1 MTTQK
6 KKGHASSDAP
16 PKLQQLPGRSSNKL
30 QGRLY
35 SNAGRGYDR
44 ESLQKMSAGGGRAL
58 VTSQENDQDQHQEK
72 KQEKNVAN
80 RETTT
85 SHTETLRES
94 NSRSVIKKY
103 FSGALLFLAGVV
115 VGNVVMPLFMAST
128 ADVSNEI
135 DPVSAEIST
144 ITSITGK
151 EEDAGCSITALS
163 SESEGCSANAGGA
176 ANGSTGITNLS
187 DLFPKDE

>member
-6 KKGHASSDAP
+6 EKGHASDAP

-58 VTSQENDQDQHQEK
+58 VTSEEK
-72 KQEKNVAN
+72 KQDEGQGKQQEKNAESVEIAASHADTI
-80 RETTT
+80 RENNH
-85 SHTETLRES
+85 SP
-94 NSRSVIKKY
+94 IKKY
-103 FSGALLFLAGVV
+103 LSGALLFLAGVV
-115 VGNVVMPLFMAST
+115 VGNVVVPLFMAST
-128 ADVSNEI
+128 SDVSNEV
-135 DPVSAEIST
+135 DPVSSEIST

-163 SESEGCSANAGGA
+163 NESEGCSANAGGA

-187 DLFPKDE
+187 DLIPKDK